1 VLELDPLEELAALR
15 GRELLA
21 ALAELLPLQGI
32 PAPPVPHELVDDL
45 RVLGRWQF
53 GTRPLDHPL
62 LDIEGWIARAVTAPK
77 APWLVLGH
85 DGLGITGQAVH
96 YYLVA
101 GPLAVLLQER
111 LDALADRPR
120 FPILEAAFAALPG
133 LLDRLEQ
140 AAARGLIAAGE
151 RWLLVW
157 SDIVPGRWARL
168 RHPGNTPAWQD
179 RGEPPLD
186 HVLAALAAAGA

>member
-1 VLELDPLEELAALR
+1 MLELDPLEDLAALR
-15 GRELLA
+15 GRELLV
-21 ALAELLPLQGI
+21 ALAELLPRQGI

-45 RVLGRWQF
+45 EVLGRWRF
-53 GTRPLDHPL
+53 GTCPLDRPL
-62 LDIEGWIARAVTAPK
+62 LDIEGWIARAATAPP

-85 DGLGITGQAVH
+85 DGQGIMGQAVH
-96 YYLVA
+96 YYLLA

-111 LDALADRPR
+111 LDALADRPA
-120 FPILEAAFAALPG
+120 FPILEAAFATLPG

-140 AAARGLIAAGE
+140 AATRGRIAAGE

-168 RHPGNTPAWQD
+168 RHPGDTPAWQD
-179 RGEPPLD
+179 TGEPPLEQL
-186 HVLAALAAAGA
+186 LAALAAAGA